1 MSYQHEMMGMGGH
14 EYMMGDPSEDAQ
26 HAAQYGRGGDTTLGH
41 LTPGDVVI
49 PRDVVM
55 ENPEFLVKLKK
66 AMADMGGDYKTHVVG
81 SGYESINPDTGAPE
95 FGFGSFFKSV
105 LPFIGGAVGSVFG
118 GPIGGMAG
126 GALGSMFGGGGQKKE
141 SMPTPTINAPQFT
154 PTRPSASTRPGTLG
168 DLSNLDPMQER
179 SALATRGSQ
188 GGGLGQDEQSYY
200 LNLLQRNILDESGNV
215 GSTESL
221 LPVERQ
227 YLNQSGYATD
237 TGMNFLKSVQSK
249 I

>member
-1 MSYQHEMMGMGGH
+1 MSYQHEMMP
-14 EYMMGDPSEDAQ
+14 GDAMEDAQ

-81 SGYESINPDTGAPE
+81 SGYESFNPDTGAPE
-95 FGFGSFFKSV
+95 FGFFSKLGKTFSSL
-105 LPFIGGAVGSVFG
+105 LPAGLGFLAG
-118 GPIGGMAG
+118 GPIGAAIGGGLGLLAG
-126 GALGSMFGGGGQKKE
+126 GSQKQQ
-141 SMPTPTINAPQFT
+141 SMPAPTIGAPSFT
-154 PTRPSASTRPGTLG
+154 PTRPGASARPGTLN
-168 DLSNLDPMQER
+168 DLSGLDPMQER

-188 GGGLGQDEQSYY
+188 GGGLGQDEQNYY
-200 LNLLQRNILDESGNV
+200 LNLLQRNIMDESGNV
-215 GSTESL
+215 GSTEDL

-249 I
+249 V

>member
-1 MSYQHEMMGMGGH
+1 MSYQHEMNMGDYESMS
-14 EYMMGDPSEDAQ
+14 GDPSEDAQ
-26 HAAQYGRGGDTTLGH
+26 NAAQYGRGGDIMMGH

-81 SGYESINPDTGAPE
+81 SGYENINPETGVPE
-95 FGFGSFFKSV
+95 FGFGSFFKSIV
-105 LPFIGGAVGSVFG
+105 PFISGAVGNVLG
-118 GPIGGMAG
+118 GPIGGIIG
-126 GALGSMFGGGGQKKE
+126 GSLGSSLGGIGKKQE
-141 SMPTPTINAPQFT
+141 SMPAPTISAPQFN
-154 PTRPSASTRPGTLG
+154 PVRPQAAARPNTLG
-168 DLSNLDPMQER
+168 DLSSLDPMQER

-188 GGGLGQDEQSYY
+188 GGGLGQDEQNYY
-200 LNLLQRNILDESGNV
+200 LNLLQRNIMDESGNV

-227 YLNQSGYATD
+227 YLSQSGYATD
-237 TGMNFLKSVQSK
+237 SGMNFLKSVQSK

>member
-1 MSYQHEMMGMGGH
+1 MSYQHEMMGMNNH
-14 EYMMGDPSEDAQ
+14 ESMMGDPSEDAQ
-26 HAAQYGRGGDTTLGH
+26 HAAQYGRGSDTTIGH

-81 SGYESINPDTGAPE
+81 SGYENINPNTGAPE
-95 FGFGSFFKSV
+95 FGFFGGIGKIFSSLVPAGLGFLAGGPV
-105 LPFIGGAVGSVFG
+105 GAAIGGGLG
-118 GPIGGMAG
+118 LLAG
-126 GALGSMFGGGGQKKE
+126 NNQKQQ
-141 SMPTPTINAPQFT
+141 SMPAPTISAPQFT
-154 PTRPSASTRPGTLG
+154 PTRPQAATRPSTLG

-188 GGGLGQDEQSYY
+188 GGGLGQDEQNYY
-200 LNLLQRNILDESGNV
+200 LNLLQRNIMDESGNV
-215 GSTESL
+215 GNTESL

-249 I
+249 V